1 MTEHGAPVFDAA
13 FRAQLL
19 ELLRWRRDVRH
30 FRPDPVAPALIEALL
45 QTAALAPSV
54 GLSEPWRFVLVDDPA
69 RRMAVRDS
77 FARCNADALA
87 AQPAERAAV
96 YARLKLAGL
105 DHAPCQLA
113 VFADPTTTQGGGL
126 GRATMPEMAAYS
138 VVMAVATLWLAA
150 RAAGLGVGWVSIL
163 DPAVV
168 KAALDVPVGWQLI
181 GYFCIGYPETE
192 SDRPE
197 LDWLGWEHRGQAG
210 PPILRR

>member
-1 MTEHGAPVFDAA
+1 MTENGAPVFDAA

-19 ELLRWRRDVRH
+19 ELFRWRRDVRH
-30 FRPDPVAPALIEALL
+30 FRPDPVPPALIEALL
-45 QTAALAPSV
+45 ETAALAPSV

-69 RRMAVRDS
+69 MRMAVRDS

-105 DHAPCQLA
+105 DDAPCHLA
-113 VFADPTTTQGGGL
+113 VFADSTTTQGGNL

-138 VVMAVATLWLAA
+138 VVMAVSTLWLAA
-150 RAAGLGVGWVSIL
+150 RASGLGVGWVSIL
-163 DPAVV
+163 DAAVV

-181 GYFCIGYPETE
+181 GYFCIGYPAAE

-197 LDWLGWEHRGQAG
+197 LARLGWEQPRGAG
-210 PPILRR
+210 MVVLCR